1 MKPNSSDQ
9 EQEQHGKKKDTPGF
23 GQVVL
28 SVLAAAVGVQSN
40 KNRQRDFEQKNSIYV
55 YIVAGIVFT
64 ALFVAAVAMVVKL
77 VLN

>member
-9 EQEQHGKKKDTPGF
+9 EQEQRDKKKDTPGF

-77 VLN
+77 VLS